1 MEVLATPPFKR
12 IRLSEGNGRVEEGN
26 GLSEEGKKEE
36 GGWLSSLVL
45 TPVKFVSSLWK
56 RGEEEEEESRK
67 EDESG
72 DDEREED
79 LGWRRSKR
87 KRKRGAVDSPKSSF
101 ERASTPVLLEE
112 DEDQSEQQQQQQEKD
127 KKNEKEIRVFS
138 IGRKREETNTGKK
151 KRRMEMRRRERRQED
166 KGKRIMTTP
175 ESNHLG
181 KRGAGEERRERGQSR
196 LLQTIV
202 QQKGKI
208 AFDQKM
214 EREFNCPM
222 NFDIPSSSSSHL
234 PSRRHPLSSSSSS
247 LLSFSILFR
256 SEKLL
261 TEEAIL
267 LMNSVWVIVSFSFG
281 ERWGS
286 ILLQKASFK

>member
-101 ERASTPVLLEE
+101 GLRFCFCFC
-112 DEDQSEQQQQQQEKD
+112 SE
-127 KKNEKEIRVFS
+127 
-138 IGRKREETNTGKK
+138 
-151 KRRMEMRRRERRQED
+151 KRRNFY
-166 KGKRIMTTP
+166 TP
-175 ESNHLG
+175 KQIFGFFSL
-181 KRGAGEERRERGQSR
+181 
-196 LLQTIV
+196 
-202 QQKGKI
+202 
-208 AFDQKM
+208 F
-214 EREFNCPM
+214 
-222 NFDIPSSSSSHL
+222 L
-234 PSRRHPLSSSSSS
+234 P
-247 LLSFSILFR
+247 F
-256 SEKLL
+256 EK
-261 TEEAIL
+261 
-267 LMNSVWVIVSFSFG
+267 
-281 ERWGS
+281 
-286 ILLQKASFK
+286 K